1 MISVSFS
8 ICSFIYIIIFA
19 IVYFSKTRI
28 NLMENKVYTYLLIT
42 TLIGLSIDI
51 IGYFLFQYGSINSLK
66 NIFVA
71 KIYLVYYFTWI
82 YLLTIYI
89 YIVST
94 KTIKKIDYNK
104 LFKTLTIVY
113 LIIASIISM
122 LKIYIKNTEKSLY
135 TYGPSVNLVYLLSGI
150 CIIIMLVILLLR
162 IKNIKKKEYIPLF
175 VFIIFGSI
183 VMIIQHQYPDLLLL
197 ITCQSIV
204 TALMYFTIENPDVQ
218 MVEELNK
225 NRKLTEQNF
234 EEKTNFLFKISQDL
248 KKPLL
253 DISNISNEI
262 IEHSNDEIK
271 EQAKIINN
279 NSKQLYTY
287 VNNALDVSNMDIK
300 NLKIINNTYNTENF
314 FEEIKLRTKTEIKKQ
329 NKNIEFRYEKSSTIP
344 KLLKGDNTKLKQI
357 ILSIIFDS
365 IKHTNKGFVELNIN
379 SIIKYGI
386 CRLIIEIS
394 DSGNGMELDKINDIL
409 SSTGELSQEEMKR
422 INTLD
427 ISLPLSHKIIKTI
440 NGNLIIKS
448 EINEGTNFIIII
460 DQKIEYEKKTETE
473 KKLEEYTEKILTN
486 KNILIVTADKEIL
499 NKISKSLE
507 EKHITLTQLLYSK
520 DCVNELKQK
529 KYETIII
536 DDELKGD
543 SGIDVLKELQKNK
556 ITIPKIIMLD
566 KSKEFIAEH
575 YIEDGFNDYII
586 KEDIDEQIKKIT
598 KYL

>member
-94 KTIKKIDYNK
+94 KTIKRIDYNK

-586 KEDIDEQIKKIT
+586 KEDVDEQLKKIT